1 MALLWCKHLL
11 LNRKKITGEKL
22 WKPQHEIV
30 MPLLSVSGTP
40 YFGGKSMHEQS
51 RSFEFQPPNQYGM
64 SVIQRNDAIQFDLS
78 SYTGSVPSTTLR
90 RISLG
95 EPSSKHAHVPEFVG
109 GNRSCLFCSKNKIRT
124 KNGWYVYS
132 SYKCSRCDVIL
143 CTGKRDCFNLYH
155 AAIGIPLTNNVL
167 NQDYVKQ

>member
-1 MALLWCKHLL
+1 VALLWCKHLL

-78 SYTGSVPSTTLR
+78 MPQLSVT
-90 RISLG
+90 IYIQNN
-95 EPSSKHAHVPEFVG
+95 KHQQ
-109 GNRSCLFCSKNKIRT
+109 N
-124 KNGWYVYS
+124 S
-132 SYKCSRCDVIL
+132 SYSFLLFSI
-143 CTGKRDCFNLYH
+143 Y
-155 AAIGIPLTNNVL
+155 
-167 NQDYVKQ
+167 

>member
-1 MALLWCKHLL
+1 VALLWCKHLL

-64 SVIQRNDAIQFDLS
+64 SVIQRNDAIKFECIHVHRLESEFDFSHIQSTIVLFLCFLLHVAESHMVYHVDRVTLLNHSPSEEGCDSLS
-78 SYTGSVPSTTLR
+78 FV
-90 RISLG
+90 
-95 EPSSKHAHVPEFVG
+95 EEEKHDFH
-109 GNRSCLFCSKNKIRT
+109 
-124 KNGWYVYS
+124 
-132 SYKCSRCDVIL
+132 IL
-143 CTGKRDCFNLYH
+143 TQSFD
-155 AAIGIPLTNNVL
+155 
-167 NQDYVKQ
+167 